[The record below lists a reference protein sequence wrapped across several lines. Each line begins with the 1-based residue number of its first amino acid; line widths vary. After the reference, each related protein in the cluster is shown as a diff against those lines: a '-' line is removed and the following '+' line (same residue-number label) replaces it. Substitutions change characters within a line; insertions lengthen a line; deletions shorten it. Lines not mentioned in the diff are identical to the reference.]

1 MACPSQDG
9 EPSQDGHANIVNM
22 SILRWLLLAYGTYCA
37 LRAVSA
43 LTVHAGVDTVRVAV
57 MCGECFPSTQ
67 TAVLT
72 AQSAPFAHS
81 LFSHVARGNHR
92 LQRAAR

>member
-22 SILRWLLLAYGTYCA
+22 SILRWLLLVYGTYCA

-43 LTVHAGVDTVRVAV
+43 LTMHAGVDT
-57 MCGECFPSTQ
+57 E
-67 TAVLT
+67 
-72 AQSAPFAHS
+72 
-81 LFSHVARGNHR
+81 
-92 LQRAAR
+92 RAA